1 MIIEAKKKHFSRRFG
16 GRRTVAILSAT
27 CMALILASTV
37 SAQQSSSSGTN
48 ASTLDRRIQETAP
61 KRIAPDAE
69 VQLPKPAKPKPDAV
83 AIDFRITLAA
93 VVITGTTVFDASAF
107 GPDYDMFL
115 AREISIDEITIILER
130 VTKRYRDAGYSLSR
144 AIAPPQDLENG
155 ILTVQVIEG
164 YVEKVTFSGDSEHAD
179 QFAGYAERLT
189 LHRPMTLATLERY
202 TLAIGDVSGYSVE
215 PALTA
220 IDEESGRY
228 ALDLK
233 LTHKPIDGVALLNN
247 RGTPEVGRLQTWLSG
262 AVNSALGN
270 RERLEVGFFTIPNE
284 PEESLYTELT
294 YTQTLGFEGTAFSIS
309 GALSTSD
316 PGSSDASNDV
326 ESDFERLTLAMWHPL
341 IRSRNE
347 NLWLRGT
354 FEYRNFHERS
364 LGRTSTNDRLRVVRG
379 RLGYWL
385 GDLAKGTLST
395 SVEVSKGINFL
406 GESTT
411 GSNDL
416 SRFDGE
422 SDFLKAVIDI
432 VRDQQVAGGFWIQ
445 FSAAGQISND
455 RLLSSEEFSIGG
467 MRFGRGYD
475 FSEIT
480 GDEGLALS
488 IEPRYWWNLGKDWLS
503 GFSVYGFFDWGVVWN
518 DILDSGITRDTAAS
532 AGGGVRLFFPY
543 DFRADFEVARPLT
556 RPVFTSN
563 GKDTRFFFALTKNY

>member
-1 MIIEAKKKHFSRRFG
+1 M
-16 GRRTVAILSAT
+16 
-27 CMALILASTV
+27 
-37 SAQQSSSSGTN
+37 
-48 ASTLDRRIQETAP
+48 
-61 KRIAPDAE
+61 
-69 VQLPKPAKPKPDAV
+69 
-83 AIDFRITLAA
+83 
-93 VVITGTTVFDASAF
+93 
-107 GPDYDMFL
+107 
-115 AREISIDEITIILER
+115 
-130 VTKRYRDAGYSLSR
+130 
-144 AIAPPQDLENG
+144 
-155 ILTVQVIEG
+155 
-164 YVEKVTFSGDSEHAD
+164 
-179 QFAGYAERLT
+179 
-189 LHRPMTLATLERY
+189 
-202 TLAIGDVSGYSVE
+202 
-215 PALTA
+215 
-220 IDEESGRY
+220 
-228 ALDLK
+228 
-233 LTHKPIDGVALLNN
+233 LNN

-467 MRFGRGYD
+467 TRFGRGYD